1 MALFFKDSSDK
12 KPTGDDA
19 ISAADQIFDEKYR
32 KELQEIG
39 REHLKKQIE
48 HGAASL
54 KDDIDVTMKQVAVDL
69 KDYMT
74 RQLDITIGGVSKE
87 IMNQMHERISEFNRI
102 TRESEEEVTQNL
114 HKNSQEVQEKFQRLS
129 GTLQQVVASHEVMM
143 LTAVQDNKSRL
154 QDSEKQ
160 QNQAMQTLA
169 ETAENSKLQSE
180 RLNLALQQTISEQN
194 GLLNEVYRENLA
206 RVSETKE
213 SQAKSLE
220 VLTKATGDLEKQY
233 QELSEMLNKTIS
245 DQKNMIANTINDNMA
260 RIVEHYLIAAFG
272 DSTDIKAQLP
282 SILARMED
290 SKSDMVEDMK
300 L

>member
-32 KELQEIG
+32 QELQKIG
-39 REHLKKQIE
+39 REHLKEQIE
-48 HGAASL
+48 QSATGL
-54 KDDIDVTMKQVAVDL
+54 KDDIDAAMKQVSVDL

-74 RQLDITIGGVSKE
+74 RQLDITIGGISKE
-87 IMNQMHERISEFNRI
+87 IMDQMHERISEFNRI

-129 GTLQQVVASHEVMM
+129 GALQQVVASHEVMM
-143 LTAVQDNKSRL
+143 LTAVQDNKTRL
-154 QDSEKQ
+154 QDAENQQKQ
-160 QNQAMQTLA
+160 AIQTLA
-169 ETAENSKLQSE
+169 ETAEQSKLQSE

-206 RVSETKE
+206 RVAETKE
-213 SQAKSLE
+213 TQAKSLE
-220 VLTKATGDLEKQY
+220 TLTKATAELEKQY
-233 QELSEMLNKTIS
+233 QELSDMLNKTIS
-245 DQKNMIANTINDNMA
+245 DQKEMVANTINDNMA

-272 DSTDIKAQLP
+272 DSTDVKAQLP
-282 SILARMED
+282 SILASMEA
-290 SKSDMVEDMK
+290 SKKDMVEDMK

>member
-32 KELQEIG
+32 QELQKIG
-39 REHLKKQIE
+39 REHLKEQIE
-48 HGAASL
+48 QSATGL
-54 KDDIDVTMKQVAVDL
+54 KDDIDAAMKQVSVDL

-74 RQLDITIGGVSKE
+74 RQLDIAIGGISKE
-87 IMNQMHERISEFNRI
+87 IMDQMHERISEFNRI

-129 GTLQQVVASHEVMM
+129 GALQQVVASHEVMM
-143 LTAVQDNKSRL
+143 LTAVQENKTRL
-154 QDSEKQ
+154 QDAENQQKQ
-160 QNQAMQTLA
+160 AIQTLA
-169 ETAENSKLQSE
+169 ETAEQSKLQSE

-206 RVSETKE
+206 RVAETKE
-213 SQAKSLE
+213 TQAKSLE
-220 VLTKATGDLEKQY
+220 TLTKATAELEKQY
-233 QELSEMLNKTIS
+233 QELSDMLNKTIS
-245 DQKNMIANTINDNMA
+245 DQKEMVANTINDNMA

-272 DSTDIKAQLP
+272 DSTDVKAQLP
-282 SILARMED
+282 SILASMEA
-290 SKSDMVEDMK
+290 SKKDMVEDMK

>member
-32 KELQEIG
+32 EELRELG

-48 HGAASL
+48 ASAVSL
-54 KDDIDVTMKQVAVDL
+54 KDDIDATMQQVAVDL
-69 KDYMT
+69 KTYMT
-74 RQLDITIGGVSKE
+74 NQLDITIGGVSKE
-87 IMNQMHERISEFNRI
+87 IMDQMHERISEFNRI
-102 TRESEEEVTQNL
+102 ARESEEQVTQSL
-114 HKNSQEVQEKFQRLS
+114 HKNTQEVHEKFQRLS

-143 LTAVQDNKSRL
+143 LTAVQENKTRL
-154 QDSEKQ
+154 QESEQKQ
-160 QNQAMQTLA
+160 NEAIQSLA
-169 ETAENSKLQSE
+169 ETAEQSKLQSE

-206 RVSETKE
+206 RVTETKD

-220 VLTKATGDLEKQY
+220 TLNKATSDLEKQY
-233 QELSEMLNKTIS
+233 NELSEMLNKTIT
-245 DQKNMIANTINDNMA
+245 DQKNMIADTINQNMA
-260 RIVEHYLIAAFG
+260 RIVEHYLITAFG
-272 DSTDIKAQLP
+272 ESSDIKSQLP
-282 SILARMED
+282 SILARMEE
-290 SKSDMVEDMK
+290 SKADMVEDMK